1 MRLPMRGIYGLVL
14 TLALTGIGLTA
25 RAPLPPTVQPAASR
39 PNVLF
44 LFADD
49 MRADTI
55 AAHGNPHIR
64 TPTLDDLARRGVS
77 FRNAYVFG
85 GDSGAVCVAS
95 RAMLMSGR
103 TLFRVNTATL
113 DNAPLLPEVLGR
125 AGYVTFGTGKW
136 HNGEAS
142 WLRAFQRGTTIM
154 FGGMSD
160 HTQVPVRDLGTD
172 GQLTTRRTA
181 TTFSSELFANSA
193 IDFLTSHKGPA
204 PFFAYV
210 AFTAPHDPRQPPLE
224 MRQSYYDRLPPL
236 PPNFLPQFP
245 FDNGAMKG
253 GRDENL
259 GAWPRTEAMI
269 RDQIAEYYGMVTH
282 MDGQI
287 RRVLDAL
294 DASGHAR
301 NTIVIFAADNGLAV
315 GSHGLL
321 GKQSVFEHSTHVP
334 LMIAGPGVA
343 EGRTAQGFTYLHDL
357 YPTVLE
363 LTGVAAPSGLDG
375 TSLRQALEGREGPT
389 RDSLFTVYMKTQRA
403 VRDQRWKLIAYPAL
417 GYLQLFDLRADP
429 FEMHNLADQRDHAA
443 EVSRLR
449 DLMRT
454 WQARVGDPVAI
465 PDASTTPPA
474 IDITGM
480 ARETDQWQP
489 EWIVKKYFQQ

>member
-1 MRLPMRGIYGLVL
+1 MRTPIRWATGLVAV
-14 TLALTGIGLTA
+14 LAIAGIGLTA
-25 RAPLPPTVQPAASR
+25 RVQPGTAAPPRR
-39 PNVLF
+39 PNILF

-103 TLFRVNTATL
+103 TWFRVNTVAL

-125 AGYVTFGTGKW
+125 AGYVTFATGKW

-142 WLRAFQRGTTIM
+142 WLRAFQRGQTVM

-160 HTQVPVRDLGTD
+160 HTKVPVKDLGAD
-172 GQLTTRRTA
+172 GHLTPVRTE

-193 IDFLTSHKGPA
+193 IDFLKGHA
-204 PFFAYV
+204 GDEPFFAYV
-210 AFTAPHDPRQPPLE
+210 AFTAPHDPRQPPPAI
-224 MRQSYYDRLPPL
+224 RQSYYDRRPPL
-236 PPNFLPQFP
+236 PPDFRPQFP

-259 GAWPRTEAMI
+259 GAWPRTGAMI
-269 RDQIAEYYGMVTH
+269 RDQLAEYYGMVTH
-282 MDGQI
+282 LDGQI

-294 DASGHAR
+294 ESSGHAR
-301 NTIVIFAADNGLAV
+301 NTIVIFAADNGLAL

-334 LMIAGPGVA
+334 LMIVGPGVPA
-343 EGRTAQGFTYLHDL
+343 GRTDRGFTYLHDL
-357 YPTVLE
+357 YPTVLDLARVPIPE
-363 LTGVAAPSGLDG
+363 GVDGASLRPGLDG
-375 TSLRQALEGREGPT
+375 REET
-389 RDSLFTVYMKTQRA
+389 RRDSLFTVYMKTQRA
-403 VRDQRWKLIAYPAL
+403 VRDDRWKLIAYPSL
-417 GYLQLFDLRADP
+417 GYLQLFDLQADP
-429 FEMHNLADQRDHAA
+429 HEITNLAERPEHAA
-443 EVSRLR
+443 EIARLR
-449 DLMRT
+449 GLMQT
-454 WQARVGDPVAI
+454 WQARVGDDVAI
-465 PDASTTPPA
+465 PATSTPPPP
-474 IDITGM
+474 IDLTGM
-480 ARETDQWQP
+480 PRKTDRWQP
-489 EWIVKKYFQQ
+489 DWIVKKYFAQ

>member
-1 MRLPMRGIYGLVL
+1 MTPPMRWATGLVL
-14 TLALTGIGLTA
+14 ALTLTGLGVA
-25 RAPLPPTVQPAASR
+25 AVSRPMSSAQPARR
-39 PNVLF
+39 PNILF

-64 TPTLDDLARRGVS
+64 TPTLDDLAKRGVS

-103 TLFRVNTATL
+103 TLFHVDTSTL
-113 DNAPLLPEVLGR
+113 ANAPLLPEVLG
-125 AGYVTFGTGKW
+125 AQGYVTFGTGKW

-142 WLRAFQRGTTIM
+142 WLRAFQRGRTIM

-160 HTQVPVRDLGTD
+160 HTKVPVKDLGPD
-172 GQLTTRRTA
+172 GTLTPRRIE

-193 IDFLTSHKGPA
+193 IDFLKAHTGAA

-210 AFTAPHDPRQPPLE
+210 AFTAPHDPRQPPPE
-224 MRQSYYDRLPPL
+224 FRQAYYDRLPPL
-236 PPNFLPQFP
+236 PPNFLPQLP

-259 GAWPRTEAMI
+259 GAWPRTEAMV

-287 RRVLDAL
+287 RRVLDTLA
-294 DASGHAR
+294 ASGHAKD
-301 NTIVIFAADNGLAV
+301 TIVVFAADNGLAI

-334 LMIAGPGVA
+334 LIIAGPGVPA
-343 EGRTAQGFTYLHDL
+343 GRATHAFSYLHDL
-357 YPTVLE
+357 FPTLAD
-363 LTGVAAPSGLDG
+363 LAGVPAPAGLDG
-375 TSLRQALEGREGPT
+375 TSLRPVLEGRADRT

-403 VRDQRWKLIAYPAL
+403 VRDDRWKLIAYPSL
-417 GYLQLFDLRADP
+417 GHLQLFDLRADP
-429 FEMHNLADQRDHAA
+429 HEITNLLERPEHAG
-443 EVSRLR
+443 EVARLQT
-449 DLMRT
+449 LMRT
-454 WQARVGDPVAI
+454 WQSRLGDTVPV
-465 PDASTTPPA
+465 PTTNRQPPP
-474 IDITGM
+474 IDLTGM
-480 ARETDQWQP
+480 PRETDQWQP
-489 EWIVKKYFQQ
+489 AWIVKKYFGRQ

>member
-1 MRLPMRGIYGLVL
+1 V
-14 TLALTGIGLTA
+14 
-25 RAPLPPTVQPAASR
+25 
-39 PNVLF
+39 
-44 LFADD
+44 
-49 MRADTI
+49 

-103 TLFRVNTATL
+103 TLFHVDTTTL
-113 DNAPLLPEVLGR
+113 ADAPLLPEVLGR

-142 WLRAFQRGTTIM
+142 WLRAFQKGRTVM

-160 HTQVPVRDLGTD
+160 HTKVPVRDLGPD
-172 GQLTTRRTA
+172 GALTPRRIE

-193 IDFLTSHKGPA
+193 IDFLKSHEGPA

-210 AFTAPHDPRQPPLE
+210 AFTAPHDPRQPPPE
-224 MRQSYYDRLPPL
+224 YRQAYYDRLPPL

-259 GAWPRTEAMI
+259 GAWPRTEAMV

-282 MDGQI
+282 LDGQI
-287 RRVLDAL
+287 RRILAAL
-294 DASGHAR
+294 EATGHAG
-301 NTIVIFAADNGLAV
+301 NTIVVFVADNGLAI

-321 GKQSVFEHSTHVP
+321 GKQSVFEHSTRVP
-334 LMIAGPGVA
+334 MMIVGPGVPA
-343 EGRTAQGFTYLHDL
+343 GRSRQDFAYIHDL
-357 YPTVLE
+357 FPTITGLA
-363 LTGVAAPSGLDG
+363 GVAAPAGIEGS
-375 TSLRQALEGREGPT
+375 SLAPAWQGRGQRP
-389 RDSLFTVYMKTQRA
+389 RDSLFTVYTKTQRA
-403 VRDQRWKLIAYPAL
+403 VRDDRWKLIAYPAL
-417 GYLQLFDLRADP
+417 GHLQLFDLRADP
-429 FEMHNLADQRDHAA
+429 HETTNLVDRPEHAG
-443 EVSRLR
+443 EVARLQG
-449 DLMRT
+449 LMRT
-454 WQARVGDPVAI
+454 WQSRVGDTVAI
-465 PDASTTPPA
+465 PSTNRRPA
-474 IDITGM
+474 PIDLTGM

-489 EWIVKKYFQQ
+489 DWIVKKYFRDAPAGRP

>member
-1 MRLPMRGIYGLVL
+1 MRTPLRWATGLV
-14 TLALTGIGLTA
+14 ALVAIAGIGLTA
-25 RAPLPPTVQPAASR
+25 RIAQPGAAQPPRR

-64 TPTLDDLARRGVS
+64 TPTLDALARRGVS
-77 FRNAYVFG
+77 FRSAYVFG

-103 TLFRVNTATL
+103 TWFRVNTLAL

-142 WLRAFQRGTTIM
+142 WLRAFQRGRTVM

-160 HTQVPVRDLGTD
+160 HTKVPVKDLGPD
-172 GQLTTRRTA
+172 GRLTPARTE

-193 IDFLTSHKGPA
+193 IDFLKGHTGTE

-224 MRQSYYDRLPPL
+224 IRQSYYDSRPPL
-236 PPNFLPQFP
+236 PANFRAQFP

-259 GAWPRTEAMI
+259 GAWPRTETMV

-282 MDGQI
+282 LDGQI

-294 DASGHAR
+294 EASGHAG
-301 NTIVIFAADNGLAV
+301 NTIVIFAADNGLAL

-321 GKQSVFEHSTHVP
+321 GKQSVFEHSTRVP
-334 LMIAGPGVA
+334 LMIAGPGVPAGRA
-343 EGRTAQGFTYLHDL
+343 ERGFTYLHDL
-357 YPTVLE
+357 YPTVLD
-363 LTGVAAPSGLDG
+363 LARVPAPDGVDG
-375 TSLRQALEGREGPT
+375 VSLRPVLEGGAMQR
-389 RDSLFTVYMKTQRA
+389 RDSLFTAYMKTQRA
-403 VRDQRWKLIAYPAL
+403 VRDERWKLIAYPAL
-417 GYLQLFDLRADP
+417 GYLQLFDLQADP
-429 FEMHNLADQRDHAA
+429 HEMTNLAERRERAPEIA
-443 EVSRLR
+443 RLKE
-449 DLMRT
+449 LMRT
-454 WQARVGDPVAI
+454 WQGRVGDDVAI
-465 PDASTTPPA
+465 PATSTTPPP
-474 IDITGM
+474 IDLTG
-480 ARETDQWQP
+480 RPRKTDQWQP
-489 EWIVKKYFQQ
+489 DWIVKKYFTQ